1 MAEQNRKAQ
10 RMRTPRIKKIGRTTV
25 FHVLSRI
32 VGAERVLDNV
42 CKETF
47 TQMLWRLAAFCGV
60 EVITYCVMANHFHI
74 LLRVPERPTLTDAQ
88 LLERLAGLY
97 GPKGA
102 PTLLARQAVEE
113 RGQIDADIRQ
123 GLLERMSDVS
133 VFAKEL
139 KQRFSLWFN
148 RHHERFGTLWAE
160 RFKSVIVE
168 DQPSSLEAVAAYIDL
183 NPVRAGLVED
193 PKDYRFCGYA
203 AAVAG
208 NALARKGLMS
218 LRKDQAS
225 WSNCA
230 AAYRVRL
237 FVGGGAVHQSGKVI
251 LDKEKIKAVI
261 EQGGELSLGQVL
273 RLRVRHMSD
282 GVALGTRAFV
292 NEVFT
297 LHREKFGAKRKDGAR
312 PIRALASIGLMALRD
327 LRVRALG

>member
-1 MAEQNRKAQ
+1 MIWK
-10 RMRTPRIKKIGRTTV
+10 V
-25 FHVLSRI
+25 
-32 VGAERVLDNV
+32 
-42 CKETF
+42 
-47 TQMLWRLAAFCGV
+47 AAFCGM
-60 EVITYCVMANHFHI
+60 EVITYCMMSNHFHI
-74 LLRVPERPTLTDAQ
+74 LLRVPERAVLTDAQ
-88 LLERLAGLY
+88 LIERLEGLY
-97 GPKGA
+97 GTKGV
-102 PTLLARQAVEE
+102 PTLLACQAVAD

-123 GLLERMSDVS
+123 GLLERMGDVS

-139 KQRFSLWFN
+139 KQRFSLWYN

-218 LRKDQAS
+218 IRKDQTS
-225 WSNCA
+225 WGSCA
-230 AAYRVRL
+230 AAYRMRL
-237 FVGGGAVHQSGKVI
+237 FVGGGTTHQSGKVV

-261 EQGGELSLGQVL
+261 EQGGELSLGEVL

-282 GVALGTRAFV
+282 GVALGSRAFV
-292 NEVFT
+292 DEVFT

-312 PIRALASIGLMALRD
+312 PIRALASIGMMALRD